1 MNRVDE
7 AMQTKELHLSIEYR
21 VSEPGHRLCLCVAN
35 TCLSSEFEQER
46 YPMSSLDGIIWHCKL
61 ILPSDLTE
69 LSYNYILC
77 DSKRAILRR
86 ESPKLAHFLCLK
98 GFESETSFETIDSW
112 IDPLVETSFSNSAF
126 LQVFYPHSVEPLSV
140 SSRRAKCRYVFQCYC
155 ATLTRS
161 SRLFLCGS
169 VESLGKW
176 DSHKAVPMS
185 YIGKGY
191 WACAIDAE
199 DLVANVEYKYFIS
212 NEKVNNP
219 NWELGENRQIPKH
232 KKAEG
237 VELLFIHSQI
247 QYHPADRPRFA
258 GTVIPLFAIRSEED
272 WGIGD
277 FSSLERLID
286 WAALTKQSYIQLL
299 PINDCT
305 FYRDQ
310 RDSYPYKA
318 ISVMALHPIY
328 VAPNPLLQALPE
340 KVKTGFLNRASQLRA
355 LNRLDY
361 PAVLTLKEELLKHS
375 FEAVGDLSLATEA
388 YQTFYS
394 RNQDWLRPYALFCT
408 LRDSKPGLELEEWHE
423 FSYDKEAIDTLS
435 RLPQYQDS
443 INYYC
448 YVQFV
453 LHEQLLGL
461 SQQAST
467 KHVVLKGDIPI
478 GISPNSVDL
487 WLYPQL
493 FDPGQHA
500 GAPPDD
506 FSREGQNWGF
516 PCYQW
521 QAMEQDNFDWWCK
534 RLKHMSQ
541 YFHAYRIDHILGF
554 FRIWQ
559 IPSDQCSGL
568 LGQFNPSLPLSQSEI
583 EEYGLGF
590 DPELA
595 CKAMVHQDDM
605 QLIWGEGYSQLCPD
619 YIQLQSNGYYCLQ
632 PAYQSQ
638 RAIAAID
645 SSLLPD
651 GEKSKQGLMRMAS
664 ELLFLPDQSL
674 PHHYHPRIQ
683 LQKSLRFARINSHE
697 QELLLNLSHDYF
709 YRRND
714 ALWMNSAIER
724 LRPLIS
730 STELQVCA
738 EDLGMIPASVPK
750 VLVQLQLLSLE
761 LERMPKVDSVEFSN
775 PDQFPYLS
783 VATTSTH
790 DMPSLRQWYEMD
802 IERTER
808 YVHSQL
814 NHGKVTDRCT
824 PNTATQ
830 ILSRLLAS
838 PSMLAIIPLS
848 DWMAISSELQ
858 ALQMPE
864 DEQINR
870 PENPSHYW
878 DYRIPLTIEALIDSY
893 PSFNGKVAALISE
906 SGRAKDTGT

>member
-1 MNRVDE
+1 
-7 AMQTKELHLSIEYR
+7 MQTKELHISIEYR
-21 VSEPGHRLCLCVAN
+21 VSQPGQSLCLCVAN
-35 TCLSSEFEQER
+35 SSLRSEFEQEL
-46 YPMSSLDGIIWHCKL
+46 YPLSSYDGISWHGKL
-61 ILPSDLTE
+61 ILPSDLSE

-77 DSKRAILRR
+77 DSKQAVLRR
-86 ESPKLAHFLCLK
+86 ESPALAHFLCLK
-98 GFESETSFETIDSW
+98 GFESVTSIETIDSW

-140 SSRRAKCRYVFQCYC
+140 SSRSAQCRYVFQCYC
-155 ATLTRS
+155 ATLASS

-176 DSHKAVPMS
+176 DLQKAIPMS

-191 WACAIDAE
+191 WACTIDAD
-199 DLVANVEYKYFIS
+199 DLVANVEYKFIIS
-212 NEKVNNP
+212 SEKLHNP
-219 NWELGENRQIPKH
+219 IWEIGDNRHIPKH
-232 KKAEG
+232 RKSGG

-247 QYHPADRPRFA
+247 RCHPADRPKFA

-277 FSSLERLID
+277 FSSLERFID
-286 WAALTKQSYIQLL
+286 WAALTNQNYIQLL

-328 VAPNPLLQALPE
+328 VAPNPLLRALPE
-340 KVKTGFLNRASQLRA
+340 KAKTDYINRASQLRA
-355 LNRLDY
+355 LNRVNY
-361 PAVLTLKEELLKHS
+361 PAVLALKEELLKHS

-388 YQTFYS
+388 FQTFYS
-394 RNQDWLRPYALFCT
+394 RHQDWLRPYALFCT
-408 LRDSKPGLELEEWHE
+408 LRDSKPGLELEEWQE
-423 FSYDKEAIDTLS
+423 FSYDKVAIDSLS

-453 LHEQLLGL
+453 LHEQLIGL
-461 SQQAST
+461 SHRASS

-493 FDPGQHA
+493 FDPSQHA

-521 QAMEQDNFDWWCK
+521 QAMAQDNFDWWCR

-541 YFHAYRIDHILGF
+541 YFHAYRVDHILGF

-559 IPSDQCSGL
+559 IPSDQCSGM
-568 LGQFNPSLPLSQSEI
+568 LGQFKPSLPFSQGEI
-583 EEYGLGF
+583 EEYGLSF

-595 CKAMVHQDDM
+595 CMAMVHRDDM
-605 QLIWGEGYSQLCPD
+605 HLLLGVGYAQLCPK
-619 YIQLQSNGYYCLQ
+619 YIYLHSNGYYCLQ
-632 PAYQSQ
+632 PPYQSQ

-651 GEKSKQGLMRMAS
+651 GEKSKQGLMQMAS
-664 ELLFLPDQSL
+664 ETLFLPDQSL

-683 LQKSLRFARINSHE
+683 LQKSLRFARMISQE
-697 QELLLNLSHDYF
+697 QELLLKLSDDYF

-724 LRPLIS
+724 LRPLIC

-738 EDLGMIPASVPK
+738 EDLGMIPASVPL
-750 VLVQLQLLSLE
+750 VLEQLQLLSLE
-761 LERMPKVDSVEFSN
+761 LERMPKVDSIEFSD

-802 IERTER
+802 VERTER
-808 YVHSQL
+808 YLRSRFNLSEVS
-814 NHGKVTDRCT
+814 DRCT
-824 PNTATQ
+824 PNIATQ

-838 PSMLAIIPLS
+838 LSMLAIIPLS
-848 DWMAISSELQ
+848 DWMAISGELQ
-858 ALQMPE
+858 ALQSPE
-864 DEQINR
+864 EEQINH
-870 PENPSHYW
+870 PENPSHCW
-878 DYRIPLTIEALIDSY
+878 DYRIPLSVEALIDSF
-893 PSFNGKVAALISE
+893 PSFNNKVATLICE
-906 SGRAKDTGT
+906 SGRAIEKCT